1 MWVHLCV
8 WKKEV
13 GGGLLPHHRRGPSLG
28 NPACSMRPPSPFQ
41 QPSHSSHGTS
51 PFLSEKTKREI
62 WLTFIGCLNHIN
74 SLHVYST
81 FFYYDQSPYNSY
93 KLVTSNLF
101 LFMNSEYASPDKIK
115 KYSSEDVNKGATP
128 FDLVMLIT
136 LLFAL
141 NN

>member
-1 MWVHLCV
+1 MPQPHQQSACV
-8 WKKEV
+8 
-13 GGGLLPHHRRGPSLG
+13 
-28 NPACSMRPPSPFQ
+28 Q
-41 QPSHSSHGTS
+41 
-51 PFLSEKTKREI
+51 
-62 WLTFIGCLNHIN
+62 
-74 SLHVYST
+74 Y

-101 LFMNSEYASPDKIK
+101 LFMNSEYSSPEKIK
-115 KYSSEDVNKGATP
+115 KYSSEDVNQGATP

>member
-1 MWVHLCV
+1 MFLHTVNNVCGCICV
-8 WKKEV
+8 CGKKKPR
-13 GGGLLPHHRRGPSLG
+13 GRGLLPHHRRDPSLG
-28 NPACSMRPPSPFQ
+28 NPACSMRPPTCPFQ
-41 QPSHSSHGTS
+41 QPYHSSHGTS

-101 LFMNSEYASPDKIK
+101 LFMNSEYFSPDKEKNI
-115 KYSSEDVNKGATP
+115 VQC
-128 FDLVMLIT
+128 M
-136 LLFAL
+136 
-141 NN
+141 